1 MQSTL
6 NVGGKV
12 KIFLIFDNI
21 TKVGQ
26 IIGSVTDVLSRIV
39 ALDQYASRSF

>member
-12 KIFLIFDNI
+12 KIFLIFDIN
-21 TKVGQ
+21 KVGQ
-26 IIGSVTDVLSRIV
+26 IIGSVADVLSRIV